1 MKELPAIILK
11 KEKRHSLKQSRPCGQ
26 NRTNDSEKFCRQ
38 MLKEIGVATTPGTDF
53 DLERGR
59 SYIRFSFSGPPKD
72 IEEAVQ
78 RIKNW
83 LPNRAKTQFF

>member
-1 MKELPAIILK
+1 
-11 KEKRHSLKQSRPCGQ
+11 
-26 NRTNDSEKFCRQ
+26 

-83 LPNRAKTQFF
+83 LPNPSKTQFF